1 MRGDSLR
8 ATSSLKRANNQG
20 DRAPGSAEKYPRTP
34 MADESWRLPN
44 SVQQLAANMQE
55 PPSQYLLR
63 EQELL
68 GGNLAGAEM
77 PEPVPTID
85 LGLLS
90 ASNDPEE
97 AAKLL
102 SALKTWGFFQISNH
116 GMEASMMD
124 SVMSASREFFHLPLE
139 EKKKCSNLIDGK
151 HFQVEGY
158 GNDQVRT
165 QDQRLDWSD
174 RLHLRVEPEGGRNLA
189 HWPTHPKSFRDN
201 LHEYALKC
209 KRIKSD
215 ILRAMAKILK
225 LDEDCLGNQFNSN
238 APTFARFNHFPPCP
252 RPDLVLGIKPHAD
265 FPALTV
271 LLMDKDV
278 AGLQYLRD
286 GTWYNVPAACDH
298 TLLINIGLTMEIMTN
313 GIFRGPM
320 HRVVTNADKERISV
334 AMFYGVDPEQ
344 EIGPIAHLLSVEQ
357 PAQYRKMKAKDLL
370 VLHHEHYAGGRGPRI
385 ADALKI

>member
-1 MRGDSLR
+1 
-8 ATSSLKRANNQG
+8 
-20 DRAPGSAEKYPRTP
+20 

-77 PEPVPTID
+77 PEPVPKID

-124 SVMSASREFFHLPLE
+124 SVMTASREFFHLPLE

-225 LDEDCLGNQFNSN
+225 LDEDCLVNQFNSN

-298 TLLINIGLTMEIMTN
+298 TLLINIGLTMRADN
-313 GIFRGPM
+313 DQRDLQGA
-320 HRVVTNADKERISV
+320 NA
-334 AMFYGVDPEQ
+334 
-344 EIGPIAHLLSVEQ
+344 
-357 PAQYRKMKAKDLL
+357 
-370 VLHHEHYAGGRGPRI
+370 
-385 ADALKI
+385 